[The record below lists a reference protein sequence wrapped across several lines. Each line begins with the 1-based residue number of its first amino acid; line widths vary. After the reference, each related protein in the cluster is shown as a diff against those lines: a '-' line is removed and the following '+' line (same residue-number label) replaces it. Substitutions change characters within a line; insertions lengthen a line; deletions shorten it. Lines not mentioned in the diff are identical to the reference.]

1 MLIVVMSL
9 ACIMNSCSTKTNHD
23 SIYESKKTVTCI
35 YVAQYDLTIWA
46 HIAIREMFGNISVS
60 KNHVESMS
68 ADSSL
73 ILLNG
78 FKVEVSTNV
87 IKFNGRNLGKEEKAS
102 RNIVITDF
110 NYITNAFIATFR

>member
-1 MLIVVMSL
+1 
-9 ACIMNSCSTKTNHD
+9 
-23 SIYESKKTVTCI
+23 
-35 YVAQYDLTIWA
+35 
-46 HIAIREMFGNISVS
+46 MFGNISVS